1 MGGVSWDYAGDP
13 TYGEPRPKGSG
24 PVEAIPA
31 KYFNITD
38 SNSWPVAG
46 LLVFLDSQ
54 GQPVRAE
61 LQLFDELPSHIH
73 EGAVRQCRVILQENF
88 AGLEPLPL
96 RIMQMNQAR
105 DALDVRLPAEAR
117 RPVKPSRKLR
127 FTFRP
132 SGYWALGL
140 LLAIFALGVGVWFLR
155 GGSEEAGIADA
166 ITRGVTAPTTAA
178 QMAIGSSQAGAEAGA
193 PAAAVDLPPSRNANN
208 QITIGMRVS
217 IVPDLRLTLRSEP
230 GADAGNPVGYMM
242 DGDSALVIGGP
253 SLSQGTSDTIVWWLV
268 QLDDGTEAWA
278 AANTSNEMLL
288 TPAK

>member
-1 MGGVSWDYAGDP
+1 MGGVTWDYGGDP
-13 TYGEPRPKGSG
+13 TYGEPSG

-73 EGAVRQCRVILQENF
+73 EGAVRQCRAVLQENF
-88 AGLEPLPL
+88 ASTEPLPL
-96 RIMQMNQAR
+96 RIMQMNQVR
-105 DALDVRLPAEAR
+105 DALDVRLPAEGR
-117 RPVKPSRKLR
+117 RLAKPSRKLR

-132 SGYWALGL
+132 ARYWPLGVL
-140 LLAIFALGVGVWFLR
+140 LVILAIGAGVWFF
-155 GGSEEAGIADA
+155 GGGDEEEGAAAALTGTD
-166 ITRGVTAPTTAA
+166 TAPAA
-178 QMAIGSSQAGAEAGA
+178 AVQMAVSSPQAGAGAEAGS
-193 PAAAVDLPPSRNANN
+193 AALDLPPSRNANA
-208 QITIGMRVS
+208 QIAIGMRVS
-217 IVPDLRLTLRSEP
+217 IVPGLRLTLRSEP
-230 GADAGNPVGYMM
+230 GADAGSPVGYMM

-288 TPAK
+288 MPAQ